1 MSAVD
6 VILAAA
12 FVGQAFLIG
21 YHGMMA
27 AESYIYKDYDEA
39 LNSEA
44 ICAVLVILI
53 SITGLALCPNM

>member
-6 VILAAA
+6 IILAAA

-27 AESYIYKDYDEA
+27 VESYIYKDYNEA
-39 LNSEA
+39 LNSAA
-44 ICAVLVILI
+44 ICAVIIILI
-53 SITGLALCPNM
+53 TITGLALCPNM